1 MRNSSLNITGIKK
14 RGNAEYLI
22 WRKNEL
28 QLLQDVVTDTYHK
41 KNLGPPVSIGGP
53 HYTKYNKLVTRISL
67 TETVLPPYNISE
79 PSNN

>member
-1 MRNSSLNITGIKK
+1 MQR
-14 RGNAEYLI
+14 YLI

-28 QLLQDVVTDTYHK
+28 QLLQKIIVTDTYHK

-67 TETVLPPYNISE
+67 TETVIASVQYFRTEQQLKIK
-79 PSNN
+79 